1 VGFECYR
8 IGDLALDAGT
18 QEVTRNGEALTVP
31 RLSFKLLL
39 SLARH
44 APNVVSIQQLE
55 KEVWAG
61 LVVDKG
67 TVNKR
72 VLLLRKAIGDEDP
85 DNPYIAVSRG
95 RGYRLVCDVELCEQS
110 ESESVSANAGL
121 KNWYQRSSV
130 PMRLSYW
137 LLAVVVLLAL
147 YHGYE
152 HLVLERVPQSVDS
165 TVLAENLPA
174 PVVYEKTS
182 IAVLPFVDLSEVQAH
197 QFIGDG
203 VAEEILRLLS
213 GMEGLKVAARTSS
226 FTFRD
231 SASTTPEIARYLK
244 VGSIL
249 EGSVSN
255 YEDRIKITVQLIDA
269 QTGYSLWSQQYD
281 CAMIDI
287 FDVQDEIAISVA
299 SFLELSVTES
309 NRPDSGLTG
318 TDNMEAFAYYL
329 KGRELFNDRIHLRAE
344 GLRDALSNFKKAVE
358 SDSRFAKAYASLAL
372 TYRLLASYDPSLDR
386 FDYYEHAEEYARFA
400 LGLDPTSVDALA
412 ALATVYSSRGEFE
425 KALVE
430 FEKIRAM
437 GVNDSN
443 IAHWEAMMHIQL
455 GYFDEVI
462 KPLQKVLEID
472 PLNEYIA
479 WILAD
484 AFTFT
489 GEPEAAAQVLEQT
502 EHFRYQQ
509 YMLGLT
515 AINSKDYVRAREL
528 LRDVRMRSG
537 ILPATYAD
545 LIIDALQNPVSINNT
560 AQRIVA
566 AVTEGELDKLVGFE
580 ALLVLGS
587 PVAFD
592 LDIDPVTEILKPQL
606 RAQVWNN
613 WSVALRQ
620 DSRFKDWVRK
630 LGYVKFWE
638 KHGWPDRCGPTTPGD
653 FECI

>member
-1 VGFECYR
+1 MGFECYR
-8 IGDLALDAGT
+8 IGDLSLDAGT
-18 QEVTRNGEALTVP
+18 QEVTRNGEALAVP

-95 RGYRLVCDVELCEQS
+95 RGYRLVCDVQLCDQP
-110 ESESVSANAGL
+110 ESESVAANVDSR
-121 KNWYQRSSV
+121 NWYQRSSA

-137 LLAVVVLLAL
+137 LLVVAVLLAL

-152 HLVLERVPQSVDS
+152 HQVIESVPQGEGGA
-165 TVLAENLPA
+165 VLTENVPA
-174 PVVYEKTS
+174 PMVYAKTS
-182 IAVLPFVDLSEVQAH
+182 VAVLPFVDLSEVQAH

-203 VAEEILRLLS
+203 IAEEILRLLS
-213 GMEGLKVAARTSS
+213 GMDGLNVAARTSS
-226 FTFRD
+226 FSFRD

-249 EGSVSN
+249 EGSVKN
-255 YEDRIKITVQLIDA
+255 YDDRIKITVQLIDA

-281 CAMIDI
+281 RAMLDI

-299 SFLELSVTES
+299 RFLELSVTED
-309 NRPDSGLTG
+309 NRPRSVLTG
-318 TDNMEAFAYYL
+318 TANMEAFAYYL
-329 KGRELFNDRIHLRAE
+329 KGREQFNDRIHLRAE
-344 GLRDALSNFKKAVE
+344 GLRDALMNFRKAIE
-358 SDSRFAKAYASLAL
+358 SDPQFAKAYASLAL
-372 TYRLLASYDPSLDR
+372 TYRLIASYDPSLDR
-386 FDYYEHAEEYARFA
+386 YDYYDHAEEYARFA
-400 LGLDPTSVDALA
+400 LGLDPTSTDAWA
-412 ALATVYSSRGEFE
+412 ALATVHSSRGEFE
-425 KALVE
+425 EAMVA
-430 FEKIRAM
+430 FEKLRAL
-437 GVNDSN
+437 GAVDSN
-443 IAHWEAMMHIQL
+443 YTHWEAMMHVQM
-455 GYFDEVI
+455 GYFNELI
-462 KPLQKVLEID
+462 EPLQKVHEVD

-484 AFTFT
+484 AFQFT
-489 GEPEAAAQVLEQT
+489 GEPEAAAQILKRT
-502 EHFRYQQ
+502 EHFSFQQ

-515 AINSKDYVRAREL
+515 AINGKDYVKAREL

-537 ILPATYAD
+537 ILPAVYAD
-545 LIIDALQNPVSINNT
+545 LIIDALQSLTSVTDAS
-560 AQRIVA
+560 QRIVA
-566 AVTEGELDKLVGFE
+566 AVEKGELEKLVGFE
-580 ALLVLGS
+580 ALLILGS
-587 PVAFD
+587 PAAFD
-592 LDIDPVTEILKPQL
+592 LDIDPIREIPKPQI

-613 WSVALRQ
+613 WSVAMRQ
-620 DSRFKDWVRK
+620 DPRFKDWVRK
-630 LGYVKFWE
+630 MGYVEFWE